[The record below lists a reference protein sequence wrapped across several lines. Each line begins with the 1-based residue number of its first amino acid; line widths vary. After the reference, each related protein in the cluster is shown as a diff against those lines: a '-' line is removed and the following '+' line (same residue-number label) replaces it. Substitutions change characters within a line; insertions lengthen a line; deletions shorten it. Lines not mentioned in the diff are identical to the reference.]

1 MIGRLHGILLE
12 KKPPHLLLD
21 VGGVGYELDVP
32 LSTLYRLPPI
42 GEPLTLHIHHLIRED
57 AQLLYGFYEL
67 RERDGFRELI
77 RLSGVGPKLALALLS
92 TLEMDELIRV
102 VQNQDSNALLRVPGV
117 GKRTAERLLLEL
129 KERIKHWT
137 DMPKNNAP
145 CTSTAAPA
153 SHQKNAEA
161 DAVSALIA
169 LGFKPPE
176 ASRAVS
182 SVAESGLASEQLI
195 RLALKALA

>member
-1 MIGRLHGILLE
+1 MIGRLHGLLLE

-21 VGGVGYELDVP
+21 VGGLGYELDVP
-32 LSTLYRLPPI
+32 MSTFYRLPEV
-42 GEPLTLHIHHLIRED
+42 GETITLHTHHLVRED
-57 AQLLYGFYEL
+57 AQLLYGFFE
-67 RERDGFRELI
+67 RAERDCFRELI

-92 TLEMDELIRV
+92 TLEMDELIQA

-129 KERIKHWT
+129 KDRVKHWT
-137 DMPKNNAP
+137 DSPTSSP
-145 CTSTAAPA
+145 STQQTSTPPNNK
-153 SHQKNAEA
+153 SAEA

-182 SVAESGLASEQLI
+182 SIAEPSLSSEELI
-195 RLALKALA
+195 RRALKALA

>member
-1 MIGRLHGILLE
+1 MIGRLCGILLE

-21 VGGVGYELDVP
+21 VGGVGYELSAP
-32 LSTLYRLPPI
+32 MGTIYQLPPI
-42 GEPLTLHIHHLIRED
+42 GEKLCLHTHHLVRED
-57 AQLLYGFYEL
+57 AQLLYGFYE
-67 RERDGFRELI
+67 RNARDCFRELI

-92 TLEMDELIRV
+92 SLEMDELVRA
-102 VQNQDSNALLRVPGV
+102 VQNQDSSALLHVPGV

-129 KERIKHWT
+129 KDRIKHWT
-137 DMPKNNAP
+137 DTPESSAASAK
-145 CTSTAAPA
+145 TAATGA
-153 SHQKNAEA
+153 QKSAEA

-182 SVAESGLASEQLI
+182 SVAGQGLASEELI
-195 RLALKALA
+195 RHALKALA

>member
-32 LSTLYRLPPI
+32 LSTVYRLPQI
-42 GEPLTLHIHHLIRED
+42 GEPLILHIHHLVRED
-57 AQLLYGFYEL
+57 AQLLYGFYE
-67 RERDGFRELI
+67 RNARDCFRELI

-92 TLEMDELIRV
+92 TLEMDELIRA

-129 KERIKHWT
+129 KDRIKHWT
-137 DMPKNNAP
+137 DTPANHASAL
-145 CTSTAAPA
+145 STAAPA
-153 SHQKNAEA
+153 GHNKNAET

-182 SVAESGLASEQLI
+182 SVAESGLASEELI
-195 RLALKALA
+195 RRALKALA

>member
-1 MIGRLHGILLE
+1 MIGRLQGILLE

-32 LSTLYRLPPI
+32 MSTFYRLPEI
-42 GEPLTLHIHHLIRED
+42 GGEITLHTHHLVRED
-57 AQLLYGFYEL
+57 AQLLYGFFEQA
-67 RERDGFRELI
+67 ERDLFRELI

-92 TLEMDELIRV
+92 TLEMDELIQA

-129 KERIKHWT
+129 KDRVKHWADIPASRPST
-137 DMPKNNAP
+137 QQ
-145 CTSTAAPA
+145 TSTPPNNK
-153 SHQKNAEA
+153 SAEA

-182 SVAESGLASEQLI
+182 SIAGENLASEEII
-195 RLALKALA
+195 RRALKALA

>member
-1 MIGRLHGILLE
+1 MIGRLQGILLE
-12 KKPPHLLLD
+12 KQPPHLLLD

-32 LSTLYRLPPI
+32 LSTLYRLPEI
-42 GEPLTLHIHHLIRED
+42 GEPLILHIHHLVRED
-57 AQLLYGFYEL
+57 AQLLYGFYE
-67 RERDGFRELI
+67 RSERDCFRELI

-92 TLEMDELIRV
+92 TLDMDELIRA

-129 KERIKHWT
+129 KDRIKHWT
-137 DMPKNNAP
+137 DMPTNSAAP
-145 CTSTAAPA
+145 TATAAPQ
-153 SHQKNAEA
+153 SHHKSAEA

-182 SVAESGLASEQLI
+182 SVAEPDLTSEELI
-195 RLALKALA
+195 RRALKALA

>member
-1 MIGRLHGILLE
+1 MIGRLHGLLLE

-21 VGGVGYELDVP
+21 VAGLGYELDVP
-32 LSTLYRLPPI
+32 MSTFYRLPEV
-42 GEPLTLHIHHLIRED
+42 GETITLHTHHLVRED
-57 AQLLYGFYEL
+57 AQLLYGFFEQA
-67 RERDGFRELI
+67 ERDCFRELI

-92 TLEMDELIRV
+92 TLEMDELIHA

-129 KERIKHWT
+129 KDRVKHWT
-137 DMPKNNAP
+137 DK
-145 CTSTAAPA
+145 PA
-153 SHQKNAEA
+153 LSAKTPLTHSPNKSAEG

-182 SVAESGLASEQLI
+182 SIAEPELTSEELI
-195 RLALKALA
+195 RRALKALA